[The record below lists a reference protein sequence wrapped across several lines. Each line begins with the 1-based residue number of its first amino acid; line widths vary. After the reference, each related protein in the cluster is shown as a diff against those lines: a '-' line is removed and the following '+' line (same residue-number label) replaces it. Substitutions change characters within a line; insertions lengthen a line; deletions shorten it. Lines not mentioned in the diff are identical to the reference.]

1 MGTDVTSRLDRIA
14 QKAAARRDTSEVRF
28 AAYRQRDGLAW
39 EWTQE
44 GARELYF
51 VASTT
56 KLATTAIVLQHV
68 HEGRYTLETPAA
80 SLLPQGTLDG
90 VATLDGRDLSGDVT
104 VEHLLSHTSGIADYF
119 ESPGRDGTTLAVELT
134 QGDVASDPH
143 SALDRVRGV
152 ALAHAP
158 GDTAKARY
166 SDTNFQLLQ
175 LIIEELDEAPYA
187 QVCRERVLSPAGM
200 DASFVFTEAD
210 IGRYDEIAPFL
221 YGRETM
227 RIPQAMASFGADGSL
242 VSTTR
247 DQIAMIRAFWD
258 GTLVPQAL
266 LERATTTWRP
276 MFFPLSY
283 GTGVMRYTL
292 PRAMS
297 GLRAMPPMQGH
308 SGASGAVAF
317 WIPDLD
323 AYVVGTVNQFKNR
336 SIAFQVLPKI
346 ADALR

>member
-1 MGTDVTSRLDRIA
+1 MGKDLTQRLDRIA
-14 QKAAARRDTSEVRF
+14 QRAAARKDTAEVRF
-28 AAYRQRDGLAW
+28 AAFRASGGYAW
-39 EWTQE
+39 EWTQQ

-68 HEGRYTLETPAA
+68 HEGRYALESAVTA
-80 SLLPQGTLDG
+80 LLPEGTMDGIAVLDG
-90 VATLDGRDLSGDVT
+90 HDLSGEVT
-104 VEHLLSHTSGIADYF
+104 VEHLLSHSSGIADYF

-134 QGDVASDPH
+134 TGDAASDPH

-152 ALAHAP
+152 ELAHAP

-175 LIIEELDEAPYA
+175 LIIEELEGAPYA
-187 QVCRERVLSPAGM
+187 QVCRERVLDPAGM
-200 DASFVFTEAD
+200 EASFVFTRSE

-221 YGRETM
+221 YGRDEM

-242 VSTTR
+242 VSTAG

-258 GTLVPQAL
+258 GTLVPSAL
-266 LERATTTWRP
+266 LARATATWRP

-283 GTGVMRYTL
+283 GTGVMRFTL
-292 PRAMS
+292 PRAMT
-297 GLRAMPPMQGH
+297 GLRAIPPMQGH